1 MRERFHHS
9 SFVTR
14 RSSFLRGVTMTNSNK
29 LPIFD
34 GHNDSL
40 QSIYLPKTGKAR
52 SFFERT
58 AEGHIDLPRMRQGGF
73 AGGFFAVFVP
83 SNSSTDGF
91 PGARPDSAA
100 TAYEM
105 PLPAALDLTYARE
118 ITIKGMA
125 GLFRLEAESKGQ
137 IKVIRTAA
145 ELAVAL
151 DREVIAAV
159 LHFEG
164 AEAIDPDLDGLEV
177 FYQTGLRSLGLA
189 WSRPNVFAHGV
200 PFKFPGSPDTGPGLS
215 DAGRQLVKAC
225 NRLGILIDLAHITE
239 QGFWDTAGISHAP
252 LIVTHAGAHALCPST
267 RNLTDKQLD
276 AIQESDGVV
285 GVNFHVGFLREDG
298 RLEPD
303 TPLSE
308 IVHHI
313 DYIARRIGI
322 EHVAFGSDFDG
333 AIMPLDLGDVAG
345 MPKLLNTLHDHGYDE
360 EALRKI
366 THENWVRVLRTTWKQ

>member
-1 MRERFHHS
+1 MAID
-9 SFVTR
+9 
-14 RSSFLRGVTMTNSNK
+14 NK

-34 GHNDSL
+34 GHNDVL

-58 AEGHIDLPRMRQGGF
+58 AEGHIDLPRMREGGF
-73 AGGFFAVFVP
+73 SGGFFAVFVP

-91 PGARPDSAA
+91 PGTRPDSAA

-105 PLPAALDLTYARE
+105 PLPASLDLTYARE

-125 GLFRLEAESKGQ
+125 SLFRLEAESEGQ

-145 ELAVAL
+145 ELTAAL
-151 DREVIAAV
+151 DRDVIAAV

-164 AEAIDPDLDGLEV
+164 AEAIDPDLDALEV

-189 WSRPNVFAHGV
+189 WSRPNAFAHGV

-215 DAGRQLVKAC
+215 DVGRQLVKAC

-252 LIVTHAGAHALCPST
+252 LVVTHAGAHALCPST
-267 RNLTDKQLD
+267 RNLTDRQLD
-276 AIQESDGVV
+276 AIKETDGIV
-285 GVNFHVGFLREDG
+285 GVNFHVGFLRQDG

-308 IVHHI
+308 IVRHI

-322 EHVAFGSDFDG
+322 GHVAFGSDFDG
-333 AIMPLDLGDVAG
+333 AIMPLDLGDVTG
-345 MPKLLNTLHDHGYDE
+345 MPKLLQALRDHGYDE
-360 EALRKI
+360 DALCKI
-366 THENWVRVLRTTWKQ
+366 THENWVRILRKTWK

>member
-1 MRERFHHS
+1 MS
-9 SFVTR
+9 VIPKWCN
-14 RSSFLRGVTMTNSNK
+14 MTIDNK

-34 GHNDSL
+34 GHNDVL

-58 AEGHIDLPRMRQGGF
+58 AEGHIDLPRMREGGF

-83 SNSSTDGF
+83 SNSSADGF
-91 PGARPDSAA
+91 PGAGPDSAA
-100 TAYEM
+100 TA
-105 PLPAALDLTYARE
+105 PLPASLDLTYALE

-125 GLFRLEAESKGQ
+125 SLFRLEAESEGQ

-145 ELAVAL
+145 ELTVAL
-151 DREVIAAV
+151 GREVIAAV

-164 AEAIDPDLDGLEV
+164 AEAIDPHLDALEV
-177 FYQTGLRSLGLA
+177 FYQAGLRSLGLA
-189 WSRPNVFAHGV
+189 WSRPNAFAQGV

-215 DAGRQLVKAC
+215 GSGRQLVKAC
-225 NRLGILIDLAHITE
+225 NRLGILIDMAHITD
-239 QGFWDTAGISHAP
+239 QGFWDNAGISQTP
-252 LIVTHAGAHALCPST
+252 LVVTHAGAHALCPST

-276 AIQESDGVV
+276 AIKESDGIV
-285 GVNFHVGFLREDG
+285 GVNFHVGFLRQDG

-308 IVHHI
+308 IVRHI
-313 DYIARRIGI
+313 DYIAQRIGI

-333 AIMPLDLGDVAG
+333 AIMPLDLGDVTG
-345 MPKLLNTLHDHGYDE
+345 MPKLLQALRDHGYDE
-360 EALRKI
+360 AALRKI
-366 THENWVRVLRTTWKQ
+366 THENWVRVLRKTWK

>member
-1 MRERFHHS
+1 MAID
-9 SFVTR
+9 
-14 RSSFLRGVTMTNSNK
+14 NK

-34 GHNDSL
+34 VHNDVL

-58 AEGHIDLPRMRQGGF
+58 AEGHIDLPRMREGGF
-73 AGGFFAVFVP
+73 SGGFFAVFVP

-91 PGARPDSAA
+91 PGTRPDSAA

-105 PLPAALDLTYARE
+105 PLPASLDLTYARE

-125 GLFRLEAESKGQ
+125 SLFRLEAESEGQ

-145 ELAVAL
+145 ELTAAL
-151 DREVIAAV
+151 GREVVAAV

-164 AEAIDPDLDGLEV
+164 AEAIDPDLDALEV

-189 WSRPNVFAHGV
+189 WSRPNAFAHGV
-200 PFKFPGSPDTGPGLS
+200 PFKFPGSPDTGSGLS
-215 DAGRQLVKAC
+215 DVGRKLVKAC

-252 LIVTHAGAHALCPST
+252 LVVTHAGAHALCPST
-267 RNLTDKQLD
+267 RNLTDRQLD
-276 AIQESDGVV
+276 AIKETDGIV
-285 GVNFHVGFLREDG
+285 GVNFHVGFLRQDG

-308 IVHHI
+308 IVRHI

-322 EHVAFGSDFDG
+322 GHVAFGSDFDG
-333 AIMPLDLGDVAG
+333 AIMPLDLGDVTG
-345 MPKLLNTLHDHGYDE
+345 MPKLLNTLRDHGYDDD
-360 EALRKI
+360 ALRKI
-366 THENWVRVLRTTWKQ
+366 THENWVRVLRKTWK

>member
-1 MRERFHHS
+1 
-9 SFVTR
+9 
-14 RSSFLRGVTMTNSNK
+14 MTIKNN

-34 GHNDSL
+34 GHSDAL
-40 QSIYLPKTGKAR
+40 QSIYLPKSGNPR
-52 SFFERT
+52 SFFKRND
-58 AEGHIDLPRMRQGGF
+58 EGHIDLPRMREGGF

-137 IKVIRTAA
+137 IKVIRTAD
-145 ELAVAL
+145 ELAAAL
-151 DREVIAAV
+151 DREVIAVV

-164 AEAIDPDLDGLEV
+164 AEAIDPDLDALEV

-276 AIQESDGVV
+276 AIKESNGVV
-285 GVNFHVGFLREDG
+285 GVNFHVGFLRQDG

-308 IVHHI
+308 IVRHI

-333 AIMPLDLGDVAG
+333 AIMPLDLGDVTG
-345 MPKLLNTLHDHGYDE
+345 MPKLINALRDHGFDE

-366 THENWVRVLRTTWKQ
+366 THENWVRVLRKTWKQ

>member
-1 MRERFHHS
+1 
-9 SFVTR
+9 
-14 RSSFLRGVTMTNSNK
+14 MTIDNK

-34 GHNDSL
+34 GHNDVL
-40 QSIYLPKTGKAR
+40 QSIYLPKTGKPR

-83 SNSSTDGF
+83 SNSASNGF

-125 GLFRLEAESKGQ
+125 SLFRLEAESMGQ
-137 IKVIRTAA
+137 VKVIRTAD
-145 ELAVAL
+145 ELTVAL
-151 DREVIAAV
+151 DREVVGAV

-164 AEAIDPDLDGLEV
+164 AEAIDPDLDALEV

-189 WSRPNVFAHGV
+189 WSRPNAFAHGV

-215 DAGRQLVKAC
+215 DVGRQLVKAC

-239 QGFWDTAGISHAP
+239 QGFWDTAGISHLP
-252 LIVTHAGAHALCPST
+252 LVVTHAGAHAICPST

-276 AIQESDGVV
+276 AIKESDGVL

-303 TPLSE
+303 TPLSQ
-308 IVHHI
+308 IVRHI
-313 DYIARRIGI
+313 DYIAQRIGI

-333 AIMPLDLGDVAG
+333 AIMPLDLGDVTG
-345 MPKLLNTLHDHGYDE
+345 MPKLINTLRDHGYDQD
-360 EALRKI
+360 ALRKI
-366 THENWVRVLRTTWKQ
+366 THENWLRVLRKTWKQ

>member
-1 MRERFHHS
+1 
-9 SFVTR
+9 
-14 RSSFLRGVTMTNSNK
+14 MTIDNK

-34 GHNDSL
+34 GHNDVL

-52 SFFERT
+52 AFFERT
-58 AEGHIDLPRMRQGGF
+58 AEGHIDLPRMREGGF

-83 SNSSTDGF
+83 SNSATDGF

-125 GLFRLEAESKGQ
+125 SLFRLEAESEGQ
-137 IKVIRTAA
+137 IKVIRSADELTAA
-145 ELAVAL
+145 LG
-151 DREVIAAV
+151 REIIAAV

-164 AEAIDPDLDGLEV
+164 AEAIDPDLDALEV

-189 WSRPNVFAHGV
+189 WSRPNAFAHGV

-215 DAGRQLVKAC
+215 DVGRQLVKAC

-252 LIVTHAGAHALCPST
+252 LIVTHAGAYALCPST
-267 RNLTDKQLD
+267 RNLTDNQLD
-276 AIQESDGVV
+276 AIKESDGVV
-285 GVNFHVGFLREDG
+285 GVNFHVGFLRQDG

-308 IVHHI
+308 IVRHI

-345 MPKLLNTLHDHGYDE
+345 MPKLLQALRDHGYDE
-360 EALRKI
+360 DALCKI
-366 THENWVRVLRTTWKQ
+366 THENWVRILRKTWK

>member
-1 MRERFHHS
+1 
-9 SFVTR
+9 
-14 RSSFLRGVTMTNSNK
+14 MTLDKK

-34 GHNDSL
+34 GHNDVL

-83 SNSSTDGF
+83 SNSATDGF

-125 GLFRLEAESKGQ
+125 SLFRLEAESEGQ
-137 IKVIRTAA
+137 IKVIRSADELTA
-145 ELAVAL
+145 AL
-151 DREVIAAV
+151 DREIIAAV

-164 AEAIDPDLDGLEV
+164 AEAIDPDLDALEV

-189 WSRPNVFAHGV
+189 WSRPNAFAHGV

-239 QGFWDTAGISHAP
+239 QGFWDTTGISQTP
-252 LIVTHAGAHALCPST
+252 LVVTHAGTHALCPST

-276 AIQESDGVV
+276 AIKESDGIV
-285 GVNFHVGFLREDG
+285 GVNFHVGFLRQDG

-308 IVHHI
+308 IVRHI
-313 DYIARRIGI
+313 DYIAQRIGI

-333 AIMPLDLGDVAG
+333 AIMPLDLGDVTG
-345 MPKLLNTLHDHGYDE
+345 MPKLLQALRDHGYDE
-360 EALRKI
+360 DALRKI
-366 THENWVRVLRTTWKQ
+366 TYENWVRVLRKTWK

>member
-1 MRERFHHS
+1 
-9 SFVTR
+9 
-14 RSSFLRGVTMTNSNK
+14 MTLDKK

-34 GHNDSL
+34 GHNDVL

-52 SFFERT
+52 AFFERT
-58 AEGHIDLPRMRQGGF
+58 AEGHIDLPRMREGGF

-83 SNSSTDGF
+83 SNSATDGF
-91 PGARPDSAA
+91 PGTRPDSAA

-125 GLFRLEAESKGQ
+125 SLFRLEAESEGQ
-137 IKVIRTAA
+137 IKVIRSADELTA
-145 ELAVAL
+145 AL
-151 DREVIAAV
+151 DREIIAAV

-164 AEAIDPDLDGLEV
+164 AEAIDPDLDALEV

-189 WSRPNVFAHGV
+189 WSRPNAFAHGV

-215 DAGRQLVKAC
+215 DVGRQLVKAC

-252 LIVTHAGAHALCPST
+252 LIVTHAGAYALCPST
-267 RNLTDKQLD
+267 RNLTDNQLD
-276 AIQESDGVV
+276 AIKESDGVV
-285 GVNFHVGFLREDG
+285 GVNFHVGFLRQDG

-308 IVHHI
+308 IVRHI

-345 MPKLLNTLHDHGYDE
+345 MPKLLQALRDHGYDE
-360 EALRKI
+360 DALCKI
-366 THENWVRVLRTTWKQ
+366 THENWVRILRKTWK